1 MNDFLLTTA
10 EIAIALAGFSG
21 VVVAFGRGVAGLP
34 SFRLK
39 LLLSLSGETV
49 LFSLIPFV
57 FGLKLTDAHTWFV
70 VAITYGITHLVHI
83 AYSIFGYQSERA
95 GTSTP
100 NLDKALM
107 TIGALLGMSL
117 IGTALIGS
125 PSDTQTIYASLL
137 VFVLCVAGTQFL
149 RLLLLVQE
157 GRSQ

>member
-57 FGLKLTDAHTWFV
+57 VGLKLTDALTWFV
-70 VAITYGITHLVHI
+70 VAITYRITHLAHI

-95 GTSTP
+95 EMSTP

-117 IGTALIGS
+117 IGTAS